1 MNYFANLDFGSH
13 EVNFC
18 SQQNTIEIQIKV
30 TFEESFPFKEL
41 EELVL
46 IVENADQLE
55 RLHLLPK
62 ALNVIKKMK
71 VKFSNSLSPNYE
83 LWVVQVENA
92 LERMRY
98 HWQDLQSA
106 VSIPESS
113 S

>member
-1 MNYFANLDFGSH
+1 MNYFANLDFGAH
-13 EVNFC
+13 DVNFC

-55 RLHLLPK
+55 RMHLLPK

-71 VKFSNSLSPNYE
+71 VKFSNSLSPDYE
-83 LWVVQVENA
+83 SWVVQVENA
-92 LERMRY
+92 IERMRY
-98 HWQDLQSA
+98 HWKDLQSA
-106 VSIPESS
+106 VSIPEST
-113 S
+113 